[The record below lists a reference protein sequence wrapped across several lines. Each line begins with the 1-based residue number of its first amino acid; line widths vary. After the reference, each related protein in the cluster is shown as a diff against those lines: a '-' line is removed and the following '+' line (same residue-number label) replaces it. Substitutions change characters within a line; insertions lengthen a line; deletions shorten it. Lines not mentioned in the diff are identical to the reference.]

1 MSALKRFLKRTPVRT
16 FILYPL
22 LAVGWE
28 LGWRGGLDLHPAFL
42 PVMLWGY
49 LQYRL
54 CGWYRVKRGG
64 GGPGLDVPPE
74 RLVLGGPYAYT
85 RNPMYLGH
93 IIYLIGLAL
102 TLQSLFAAALAA
114 ATAVWFHLRVVGD
127 EKKLVERWGE
137 PYRRYL
143 SITKRWLPGLF

>member
-1 MSALKRFLKRTPVRT
+1 MSGLKKILKRTPVRT
-16 FILYPL
+16 FLLYPL
-22 LAVGWE
+22 LTVLWE
-28 LGWRGGLDLHPAFL
+28 LLWSGGLNFEPAFL

-54 CGWYRVKRGG
+54 CGVYRVKRGG
-64 GGPGLDVPPE
+64 GGPGLDTPPE
-74 RLVLGGPYAYT
+74 RLVLSGPYAYT

-93 IIYLIGLAL
+93 IIFLIGLAL
-102 TLQSLFAAALAA
+102 TLQSLFAAALAV
-114 ATAVWFHLRVVGD
+114 ATAVWFHLRVAGD
-127 EKKLVERWGE
+127 EKKLLERWGE